1 LHHAFQSGRSRPWPK
16 ISRTEIAGF
25 AKVERR
31 LTRFERDGSIE
42 PTNECTL
49 PNLIVFLKWLHHEA
63 IREEE
68 DAPAAPFSSH
78 KGGDVA
84 RTLAINDGPE

>member
-1 LHHAFQSGRSRPWPK
+1 LHHAFQSGSRRPRPK
-16 ISRTEIAGF
+16 ISGTEIAGL

-31 LTRFERDGSIE
+31 LTRFERDVSIE
-42 PTNECTL
+42 ETNECTL
-49 PNLIVFLKWLHHEA
+49 PNLIVFLKWLYHEA

-78 KGGDVA
+78 NGGDVA